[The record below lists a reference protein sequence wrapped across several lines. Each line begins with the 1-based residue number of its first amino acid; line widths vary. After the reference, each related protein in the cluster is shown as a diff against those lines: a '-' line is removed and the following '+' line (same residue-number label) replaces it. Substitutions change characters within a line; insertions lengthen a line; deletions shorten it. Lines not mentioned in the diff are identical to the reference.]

1 MRTLLSD
8 RDTEWRLECIMDM
21 DRDTEWRLECIMDTD
36 RDTEWRLE
44 YIMDM
49 ALTLSGGLAD

>member
-1 MRTLLSD
+1 
-8 RDTEWRLECIMDM
+8 MDM